1 MRRGEPPT
9 PMRWLAN
16 RADVTMSPQI
26 PEAGRPAGWMTTE
39 EAAEYLGLPSVEALY
54 RRIERGQ
61 VPARRWGRQYRFRRQ
76 DLDALMGR
84 EA

>member
-1 MRRGEPPT
+1 
-9 PMRWLAN
+9 
-16 RADVTMSPQI
+16 MSSQI
-26 PEAGRPAGWMTTE
+26 QESGRPLYWMTAE
-39 EAAEYLGLPSVEALY
+39 EAAAYLGLPSVDALY
-54 RRIERGQ
+54 RRVERGQ